1 MNIKEIVVKALYP
14 IHYHGAVGMYD
25 TITEKVTMVDSDE
38 YKTIDK
44 DLLNHYGDDYELLGL
59 C

>member
-1 MNIKEIVVKALYP
+1 MNIQDTLQAQYP

-25 TITEKVTMVDSDE
+25 TLTERVTMVDSE
-38 YKTIDK
+38 QYKTIDNTLAK
-44 DLLNHYGDDYELLGL
+44 QYGDDLELLGL

>member
-38 YKTIDK
+38 YKTIDT

>member
-38 YKTIDK
+38 YKTINK

>member
-1 MNIKEIVVKALYP
+1 MNIENIVVKALYP

-25 TITEKVTMVDSDE
+25 TLTGRVTMVDSEDFN
-38 YKTIDK
+38 TIDK
-44 DLLNHYGDDYELLGL
+44 TLLKEYGEDFEQLGL

>member
-1 MNIKEIVVKALYP
+1 MNIENIVVKALYP